1 MPPAVIVDAAGGQ
14 IGGAARFKV
23 ELHRYIATTGR
34 DDVRIIGA
42 NRQLDPGWLVR
53 REFGISARRRRIA
66 LNNVSFVG
74 PGSERWALLRNP
86 LDFITEEEEAKADSA
101 LRGANRRRAA
111 IVHLAARR
119 ADVLVVPTAGM
130 AKRVT
135 SVLPRLAERIVV
147 RHHPVTADS
156 IPHRPKGPVILCPV
170 LFSPYKGMT
179 ERITELV
186 SALDGVTEPDIRLQV
201 TANNPEVPETLVNHP
216 RIDLVG
222 RIDHR
227 ALREL
232 WARSSAIYFPPG
244 IESFGYPLAEA
255 RVNGQ
260 PVIAPDTEQNRE
272 VAGSA
277 ICGFK
282 VGDTSSLQVA
292 IKQALTVKV
301 EPDPAPFDP
310 TAYFDWLLGRT
321 RND

>member
-1 MPPAVIVDAAGGQ
+1 MPPAVVVDAAGGQ

-23 ELHRYIATTGR
+23 ELRRYIAVTGR

-42 NRQLDPGWLVR
+42 DRRLDPAWLLR
-53 REFGISARRRRIA
+53 REVGISARRRRIA

-86 LDFITEEEEAKADSA
+86 LDFLTEEEEAKADPA
-101 LRGANRRRAA
+101 LRGANRRRAVV
-111 IVHLAARR
+111 VHLAARR

-135 SVLPRLAERIVV
+135 RVLPQLAGRVVV
-147 RHHPVTADS
+147 RHHPVAADS
-156 IPHRPKGPVILCPV
+156 IPHLPQGPVILCPV

-186 SALDGVTEPDIRLQV
+186 DAMDGVAEPDMRLQV
-201 TANNPEVPETLVNHP
+201 TANRPEVPEALVNHP
-216 RIDLVG
+216 RIELVG
-222 RIDHR
+222 RIDHQ

-232 WARSSAIYFPPG
+232 WARSRAIYFPPG

-260 PVIAPDTEQNRE
+260 PVIAPDSEQNRE
-272 VAGSA
+272 VAGPA
-277 ICGFK
+277 LCGFT
-282 VGDTSSLQVA
+282 VGDSSSLQVA
-292 IKQALTVKV
+292 IKQALTMKV
-301 EPDPAPFDP
+301 QPDPVPFDP
-310 TAYFDWLLGRT
+310 TAYFDWLLGQ
-321 RND
+321 DQQ

>member
-1 MPPAVIVDAAGGQ
+1 MPPAVVVDAAGGQ

-23 ELHRYIATTGR
+23 ELRRYIELTGR

-42 NRQLDPGWLVR
+42 DRRLDPAWLLR
-53 REFGISARRRRIA
+53 REVGISARRRRIA

-74 PGSERWALLRNP
+74 PGSQRWALLRNP
-86 LDFITEEEEAKADSA
+86 LDFLTEEEEAKAGQA

-111 IVHLAARR
+111 VVHLAARR

-130 AKRVT
+130 ARRVT
-135 SVLPRLAERIVV
+135 RVLPGLADRVVV
-147 RHHPVTADS
+147 RHHPVAADS
-156 IPHRPKGPVILCPV
+156 IPHLPPGPVILCPV

-186 SALDGVTEPDIRLQV
+186 NAMDGVAEPDIRLQV
-201 TANNPEVPETLVNHP
+201 TANRPEVPESLLNHP

-227 ALREL
+227 ALRDL
-232 WARSSAIYFPPG
+232 WARSRAIYFPPG

-260 PVIAPDTEQNRE
+260 PVIAPDSEQNRE
-272 VAGSA
+272 VAGPALS
-277 ICGFK
+277 GFT

-292 IKQALTVKV
+292 IKQALTMKV
-301 EPDPAPFDP
+301 QPDPAPFDP
-310 TAYFDWLLGRT
+310 TAYFDWLLAQ
-321 RND
+321 DQQ